1 MRAMAGWRAGVFD
14 LGCDAS
20 GYPSV
25 VCSERDI
32 RDVVVSRGGR
42 RSTSFDSERAREAA
56 RKSAEARR
64 LKRDVSVEEVAKELD
79 LASWSMG
86 RLRELAADDSN
97 KAASVAALKEL
108 LARAPAPERDVGT
121 HEPRGVLLSELLE
134 RGRDVRAE
142 AVSVLAGAIA
152 EGYDVDAIVTAASE
166 QHASAESTVTT
177 SPSAQP
183 SKSAP
188 PGRDQLGPQPSRSP

>member
-1 MRAMAGWRAGVFD
+1 MRGHRWGWRAGVFD

-20 GYPSV
+20 GSPSV

-64 LKRDVSVEEVAKELD
+64 LKRDVSGEEVAKELD

-108 LARAPAPERDVGT
+108 LARAPVRERDIGT
-121 HEPRGVLLSELLE
+121 HEPRGLLLSELL
-134 RGRDVRAE
+134 GRDRDYREE
-142 AVSVLAGAIA
+142 AVSALARAIDA
-152 EGYDVDAIVTAASE
+152 GFDVDAIVSDARP
-166 QHASAESTVTT
+166 QHASG
-177 SPSAQP
+177 
-183 SKSAP
+183 K
-188 PGRDQLGPQPSRSP
+188 